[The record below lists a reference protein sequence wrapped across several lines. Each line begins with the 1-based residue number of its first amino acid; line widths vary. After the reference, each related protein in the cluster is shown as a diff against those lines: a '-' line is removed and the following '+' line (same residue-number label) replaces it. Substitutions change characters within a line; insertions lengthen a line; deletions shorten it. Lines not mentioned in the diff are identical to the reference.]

1 MPQLVI
7 QILARPFISPF
18 GFTITPALS
27 AKKMKKIIIRIS
39 YRVLFKLFSNKVR
52 NQQLSNRY
60 RIIHFHIINDRAQPY
75 VEPKFKTRY
84 IDVRLNTIISTE
96 QVINT

>member
-1 MPQLVI
+1 V
-7 QILARPFISPF
+7 
-18 GFTITPALS
+18 
-27 AKKMKKIIIRIS
+27 S
-39 YRVLFKLFSNKVR
+39 YLNYFPIKSETSNYLI
-52 NQQLSNRY
+52 NNRY